1 MKPFIKLTVLALT
14 GVFVGAPAAH
24 ADDFQCV
31 GRVGPITVDNVV
43 VPSGSQC
50 TLAGTQVLG
59 NVKTEPGGDLDMGEA
74 NVHGNVQV
82 ASGSTASAFSS
93 TIGGDYQC
101 DGCVSQNMILS
112 SVGGNFQVKGADDDA
127 VIFVSSVAGDVEIV
141 DSGPA
146 EGFFAIAI
154 NIFGGNVKF
163 EKNAGSTEILGNT
176 IGGEFQILDNDVVG
190 TGFPERGRFID
201 NQVAGNMQ
209 LFKNRG
215 TSEVSGNIVE
225 ANLQCKENV
234 PPPVGGGNVAKQKE
248 DQCAA
253 L

>member
-1 MKPFIKLTVLALT
+1 MKPFISLTVLALT

-31 GRVGPITVDNVV
+31 GVVGPITVDNVV
-43 VPSGSQC
+43 VPSGTECLLS
-50 TLAGTQVLG
+50 GTQVLG
-59 NVKTEPGGDLDMGEA
+59 NVKTEPGADLTMGGA

-82 ASGSTASAFSS
+82 MSGSTAAAFFS

-101 DGCVSQNMILS
+101 DGCLSQDLFLS
-112 SVGGNFQVKGADDDA
+112 RVGGNFQVTGAEDQA
-127 VIFVSSVAGDVEIV
+127 LVVISDVAGGVEIV
-141 DSGPA
+141 DSGSA
-146 EGFFAIAI
+146 AGFFSIDETVI
-154 NIFGGNVKF
+154 GGNVKF
-163 EKNAGSTEILGNT
+163 EKNAGSTAFRENT
-176 IGGEFQILDNDVVG
+176 IGGELQIFENDVMG
-190 TGFPERGRFID
+190 EFQNGSFIE

-215 TSEVSGNIVE
+215 PSEVSGNIVE

-234 PPPVGGGNVAKQKE
+234 PPPVGGGNEAKQKE

>member
-1 MKPFIKLTVLALT
+1 MKPFIKVTVLALT

-24 ADDFQCV
+24 ADDYQCV
-31 GRVGPITVDNVV
+31 GRAGPITVDNVV
-43 VPSGSQC
+43 VPSGAQC
-50 TLAGTQVLG
+50 VLDGTQVLG
-59 NVKTEPGGDLDMGEA
+59 NVKTEPGGDLSMGGA

-82 ASGSTASAFSS
+82 TSGSTAGAFSS

-101 DGCVSQNMILS
+101 DGCFILTLILS
-112 SVGGNFQVKGADDDA
+112 DVGGSVQVTGAESHA
-127 VIFVSSVAGDVEIV
+127 VGDVEIV
-141 DSGPA
+141 DSGPT
-146 EGFFAIAI
+146 EGVFAIDI
-154 NIFGGNVKF
+154 NIIGGNVKL
-163 EKNAGSTEILGNT
+163 EKNAGSTEILANT
-176 IGGEFQILDNDVVG
+176 IGGELQILENNVVG
-190 TGFPERGRFID
+190 QFQNGQFID

-215 TSEVSGNIVE
+215 PSEVSGNIVE

-234 PPPVGGGNVAKQKE
+234 PPPVGGGNMAKQKE

>member
-1 MKPFIKLTVLALT
+1 MKPFIKVTVLALT

-24 ADDFQCV
+24 ADDYQCV
-31 GRVGPITVDNVV
+31 GRAGPITVDNVV
-43 VPSGSQC
+43 VPSGAQC
-50 TLAGTQVLG
+50 VLDGTQVLG
-59 NVKTEPGGDLDMGEA
+59 NVKTEPGGDLSMGGA

-82 ASGSTASAFSS
+82 TSGSTAGAVSS

-101 DGCVSQNMILS
+101 DGCFILVLIES
-112 SVGGNFQVKGADDDA
+112 SVGGSVQVTGAESHA
-127 VIFVSSVAGDVEIV
+127 VIFASSVAGDVEIV

-146 EGFFAIAI
+146 EGFFAIATTI
-154 NIFGGNVKF
+154 IGGNMKY
-163 EKNAGSTEILGNT
+163 EKNAGSIEILANT
-176 IGGEFQILDNDVVG
+176 IGGELQILENDVVG
-190 TGFPERGRFID
+190 IGFPERGRFVD

-215 TSEVSGNIVE
+215 TSEVSGNIV
-225 ANLQCKENV
+225 AKNLQCKENV
-234 PPPVGGGNVAKQKE
+234 PPPVGGGNVAEQKE